1 LATARSI
8 ARKKHAAELFC
19 AYDSSIMIAAKTDF
33 DLAAIAQLLDRY
45 HQGIALFV
53 DAVHKVPEAQ
63 MDSVPASGKWTAR
76 QIVCHVA
83 DSEAVAAV
91 RYRMIA
97 AQPGST
103 LSAFDQERWER
114 ELHYPQ
120 QPVTE
125 ALDAFKA
132 LRLYNVNMLR
142 GLPPGHWGKVA
153 NHEERGPYSLFKMVE
168 HNATHVEGHTG
179 QVLSLLDSV
188 G

>member
-1 LATARSI
+1 MRFS
-8 ARKKHAAELFC
+8 

-33 DLAAIAQLLDRY
+33 DLSATAQLLDRY

-63 MDSVPASGKWTAR
+63 MDSIPAPGKWTAR

-103 LSAFDQERWER
+103 LTAFDQEKWEI
-114 ELHYPQ
+114 ELHYAQ
-120 QPVTE
+120 QPFTE
-125 ALDAFKA
+125 ALEAFEVM
-132 LRLYNVNMLR
+132 RLYNVNMLR
-142 GLPPGHWGKVA
+142 GLPLGHWGRVA
-153 NHEERGPYSLFKMVE
+153 NHEERGAYTLFKMVE

-179 QVLSLLDSV
+179 QVLRLRNSLGSGLPDKLANSSQS
-188 G
+188 